1 MNLLWEIGIQTIEIL
16 TLVFGI
22 LGMTL
27 SLMLLFAPLA
37 TRNFSRV
44 FNRSLDVEQKLGF
57 LDKHIPTENLVYGH
71 PLLVGSLLSAGSI
84 FALLFFI
91 FKFDVSHFAQIFF
104 GTNDHIIIGEIVFQT
119 IAWIGGVGCLF
130 GAAAGLIL
138 TLAPRKLRA
147 FEQGMNRWVETRG
160 LIEKL
165 NRPVKTLDNAFFR
178 YPIFFGLL
186 GGSVSCLLIVL
197 SILNLLR

>member
-1 MNLLWEIGIQTIEIL
+1 MKLLWEICLQTIEIL

-27 SLMLLFAPLA
+27 SLMLLFAPQVA
-37 TRNFSRV
+37 RNFSNL
-44 FNRSLDVEQKLGF
+44 FNRSLDVDQKLGF
-57 LDKHIPTENLVYGH
+57 LDKAISTENLIYGH
-71 PLLVGSLLSAGSI
+71 PVLAGGLLSAGSV
-84 FALLFFI
+84 FALLFFA

-104 GTNDHIIIGEIVFQT
+104 GSHNHTVSGEIIFQT
-119 IAWIGGVGCLF
+119 VAWIGRAACLF
-130 GAAAGLIL
+130 GVAVGISLIM
-138 TLAPRKLRA
+138 APRKLWA
-147 FEQGMNRWVETRG
+147 VEQKLNRWVETRV

-165 NRPVKTLDNAFFR
+165 NRPVKSLDTIFFR
-178 YPIFFGLL
+178 FPIFFGLL

>member
-1 MNLLWEIGIQTIEIL
+1 MNLLWEICLQTVEIL

-27 SLMLLFAPLA
+27 SLMLLFAPRA
-37 TRNFSRV
+37 VRNFSSV

-57 LDKHIPTENLVYGH
+57 LDKDIPTENLVYGH
-71 PLLVGSLLSAGSI
+71 PLLVGSLLSAGSV
-84 FALLFFI
+84 FALFFFL

-104 GTNDHIIIGEIVFQT
+104 GANHRTTSGEIIFET
-119 IAWIGGVGCLF
+119 IAWVGRAGCLF

-138 TLAPRKLRA
+138 ILAPRKLRA
-147 FEQGMNRWVETRG
+147 IEQGMNRWVETG
-160 LIEKL
+160 ALIEKL
-165 NRPVKTLDNAFFR
+165 NRPVKTLDTVFFR